1 MAGMRKSDVWAKA
14 TEMRKEAERLEEYLN
29 DTDDEDIDVGNIQ
42 VYITEMEDHLNEL
55 QKLTDDLNT
64 SDEPED
70 E

>member
-1 MAGMRKSDVWAKA
+1 MAGMSKSDVWAKA

-70 E
+70 